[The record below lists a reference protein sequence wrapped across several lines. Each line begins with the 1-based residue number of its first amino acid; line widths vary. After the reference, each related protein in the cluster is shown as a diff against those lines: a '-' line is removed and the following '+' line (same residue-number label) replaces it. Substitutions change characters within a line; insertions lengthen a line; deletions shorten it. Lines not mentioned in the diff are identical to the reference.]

1 MFLINRQSIKKGYG
15 EMHKRLLSLIISVI
29 MVFSCVLIAVPA
41 VQVEAATKY
50 EQSLISAGFPQ
61 SYVTKLS
68 ALHDLH
74 PTWKFEPLLVTKQ
87 KPAYTWDYV
96 ISQELVS
103 DQRNLIY
110 YSYSPKAYAL
120 DSTLVESGLWYKCN
134 KATVEFFMDPRNF
147 LDEQRIFQFEALQF
161 TGNYSAK
168 DVATCVKGSFM
179 DGTTLENGKTY
190 AQNIYDIGEA
200 TGVNPFHLAAR
211 IKQEQGLGQSP
222 LISGNCG
229 NTLIQCYTNKTNG
242 APATGYDN
250 CDFTQY
256 NGLYNYFNIGAF
268 GTGYFNIWLNGMK
281 EAQTG
286 GWTTR
291 YKAIQGGAQKVHD
304 MYVGVYQN
312 TLYLQKFNVHPSSSK
327 NFWGQYMQNVSAAWS
342 ESLTIHNAYK
352 QSGLIDTAF
361 TFIIPVYDQM
371 PSSCPDPGGAFKA
384 NTPEATFTIPSSL
397 KSQVFDPEYYRAAH
411 SDLKNAFGSD
421 EAKLYKHFIEFGV
434 SEGRQAHPAFD
445 IKYYVSQ
452 NSDLKNAFGTNYEKA
467 MNHFVTNGY
476 KEGRV
481 TAAPADLGTGFYAK
495 ITSTKAD
502 KNLTIDGTNAVIY
515 QNSDSAAQVW
525 KFDRQSNGSYKITN
539 MKDGSSVLHVNNR
552 SSASGTNVCVTA
564 DKGYTSQRWYIYKNG
579 SSYILKPRCANLCA
593 LDVQNGETANK
604 TNVQI
609 YTVDGTPAQDFVIT
623 KTSAPSET
631 PTSTVTYK
639 VTSPYNTKSIGTYTS
654 LDSAKAAANQKVQLG
669 YVVYDSNGKLVYTP
683 ATSLNASKIL
693 WEAKIV
699 ADYQRDN
706 AFVYGNATKNPYF
719 DKSQKVVSCDRFV
732 GWVLGNAG
740 YVNGQPTAYGLNLYG
755 SNLDLGYGSLEYF
768 LKQNGFTKITDI
780 SQVKAGDIVFVG
792 YSHAHTVLSAEMR
805 QYPQHVY
812 IAASNYGSNGQSYRY
827 DAGSLARIRSTQP
840 SYEPVS
846 YTSNVFRFAFRAPS
860 TGNVVS
866 SGSSTTTTPEGTT
879 GASGVTL
886 TAFQKKLVFDAT
898 YYTNKYPDLK
908 NAFGSD
914 ATKLYTHFL
923 NFGIKEGRQAHPVFD
938 VKYYLSQHTDLQDA
952 FGDDYARA
960 LNHYVNIGY
969 KENRKTAEPVDLG
982 TNVYYKISPA
992 SVENMNVTLYT
1003 GSKVVI
1009 SDPTSAAAQIWKF
1022 VRQSNGS
1029 YKIINMKTGTKVLTC
1044 SDNADQFITIADSN
1058 DSKEQRWFIYEK
1070 NGTYVFKCADSQ
1082 YSVLDLNGNKTAD
1095 NTNLVYSGVDGAKT
1109 QRWRVTK
1116 TTAPA
1121 TTTVTPSVTYKV
1133 TSPYN
1138 TNSTGT
1144 YSDLA
1149 TAKSVADSKVHY
1161 GYVVYDS
1168 NGKFVYT
1175 PATSLNASKILWEA
1189 KIVADYQR
1197 DNGWKYGNATKN
1209 PYYDKSEKV
1218 VSCDRFVGWALGNA
1232 GYLTGQPSRGGL
1244 SLYGLNI
1251 DMGEGC
1257 LETVLKQNGFTKITD
1272 INQVQAGDII
1282 FVGYS
1287 TAHTSLSEEMRQYP
1301 QHVFIAA
1308 SGYLDGGGQTYRYDA
1323 GSNTRIR
1330 STQPSYEPL
1339 SYTGNP
1345 FRFAYR
1351 APASGNTTQTGSS
1364 VTTNESGSTGKAG
1377 VTLTAFQKKLVFD
1390 ATFYSNK
1397 YPDLKNAFGSDAT
1410 KLYEHFLNY
1419 GITEGRQAHP
1429 VFDVKYYLSQHT
1441 DLQDAFGK
1449 DYARAVRHY
1458 ANIGYEEKRRTA
1470 EPVDFGS
1477 SFYAKITS
1485 AKNTG
1490 MSLGI
1495 SGTAVNLY
1503 ENSSAGSQVWKFTR
1517 QSNGSYKITNMGG
1530 SSKVLDAT
1538 DSAMKIATGN
1548 NSVQQSWFIY
1558 EKNGTYILKAESC
1571 KYAVLDL
1578 KGNST
1583 ASGTN
1588 LIRATVDGAATQR
1601 WKIVKTSAP
1610 SNGVVAPASVSYRVA
1625 SPYNTNCIGTFSSL
1639 AAAKSAANSKVQLGY
1654 VVFDSTGKLA
1664 YTPATSLSASKILW
1678 EAKIVADYQRANG
1691 WVYGD
1696 ASVNPFYDKSQRV
1709 VSCDRFVGWVLG
1721 NAGYVNGQ
1729 PATRGLPL
1737 LGHNLDLQY
1746 NSLESFLKLHGFT
1759 KITNLAE
1766 VKAGDVMFVGY
1777 CYNHTYLAPQYRSYA
1792 SHVFIVASDYNS
1804 SGNTYRYD
1812 DGSLTRIRSVQPF
1825 YEPLNYASNPFRF
1838 AYRPPASGGSGYA
1851 SGSTTTVNISS
1862 SQKSLVFDAT
1872 YYANK
1877 YPDLKAAFGTDAA
1890 KLYNHFLSNGIY
1902 EGRQGCATFNAKTY
1916 LNKYSDL
1923 KAAFGN
1929 DYAKAINHYLT
1940 YGYNEGRRAPA

>member
-1 MFLINRQSIKKGYG
+1 MP
-15 EMHKRLLSLIISVI
+15 KRSLSLVISLI
-29 MVFSCVLIAVPA
+29 MVFSCFLMAVPA
-41 VQVEAATKY
+41 IQVEAVTAY
-50 EQSLISAGFPQ
+50 EQSLLDAGFPQ

-68 ALHDLH
+68 KLHDMH
-74 PTWKFEPLLVTKQ
+74 PNWKFEPLLVTKQ
-87 KPAYTWDYV
+87 KSAYTWNYV
-96 ISQELVS
+96 IGKETEN

-110 YSYSPKAYAL
+110 HSYSPSAYAL

-147 LDEQRIFQFEALQF
+147 LDEERIFQFEALQF
-161 TGNYSAK
+161 TSTYTVK
-168 DVATCVKGSFM
+168 DVETCVKGSFM
-179 DGTTLENGKTY
+179 EGKTLENGKTY
-190 AQNIYDIGEA
+190 AQNLYDIGKA

-222 LISGNCG
+222 LISGTCG
-229 NTLIQCYTNKTNG
+229 NTLRQCYVNKTNG
-242 APATGYDN
+242 APATGYDSVN
-250 CDFTQY
+250 FDQY

-281 EAQTG
+281 EAQEG

-304 MYVGVYQN
+304 MYVGVHQN

-342 ESLTIHNAYK
+342 ESLTIYNAYK
-352 QSGLIDTAF
+352 ASGLIDTAF
-361 TFIIPVYDQM
+361 TFIIPVYDGM
-371 PSSCPDPGGAFKA
+371 PTSCPDPGGAFKA
-384 NTPEATFTIPSSL
+384 NTVEEAKFTIPSSL
-397 KSQVFDPEYYRAAH
+397 KSQVFDPEYYRTAH
-411 SDLKNAFGSD
+411 ADLKNAFGSD
-421 EAKLYKHFIEFGV
+421 EAKLYQHFLEFGV

-445 IKYYVSQ
+445 IKYYVAQ
-452 NSDLKNAFGTNYEKA
+452 NSDLKAAFGTDYEKA

-481 TAAPADLGTGFYAK
+481 TAKPVDLGTDFYAK
-495 ITSTKAD
+495 IKSTKAD
-502 KNLTIDGTNAVIY
+502 KNLAVDGTNVIIY
-515 QNSDSAAQVW
+515 QDSSSASQVW
-525 KFDRQSNGSYKITN
+525 KFERQSNGSYKITN
-539 MKDGSSVLHVNNR
+539 MKDGSGVLHVNNR
-552 SSASGTNVCVTA
+552 ASASGTNVCVTA
-564 DKGYTSQRWYIYKNG
+564 DKGYTSQRWYVYKNG

-593 LDVQNGETANK
+593 LDVQNGGTANN

-623 KTSAPSET
+623 KTSAPDSSPET
-631 PTSTVTYK
+631 PSVTYK

-654 LDSAKAAANQKVQLG
+654 LASAKAVADQKVQLG
-669 YVVYDSNGKLVYTP
+669 YVVYDSTGKLVYTS

-699 ADYQRDN
+699 ADYMRDN
-706 AFVYGNATKNPYF
+706 KWVYGNATKNPYY
-719 DKSQKVVSCDRFV
+719 DKSEKVVSCDRFV
-732 GWVLGNAG
+732 GWTVGNAG
-740 YVNGQPTAYGLNLYG
+740 YVTGQPSRSGLNLYG
-755 SNLDLGYGSLEYF
+755 FSGNKGEGCLETF
-768 LKQNGFTKITDI
+768 LVQNGFTKITSA

-792 YSHAHTVLSAEMR
+792 YSTVHTTLSAEMR

-812 IAASNYGSNGQSYRY
+812 IAASNYDGNGQSYRY
-827 DAGSLARIRSTQP
+827 DAGSLSRIRSTQP

-846 YTSNVFRFAFRAPS
+846 YTENVFRFAYRAPS
-860 TGNVVS
+860 TGNVTQTGSGTTSSS
-866 SGSSTTTTPEGTT
+866 SGST
-879 GASGVTL
+879 GASGVTISS
-886 TAFQKKLVFDAT
+886 FQKKLVFDSVF
-898 YYTNKYPDLK
+898 YSNKYPDLK

-914 ATKLYTHFL
+914 STKLYNHFL

-938 VKYYLSQHTDLQDA
+938 VKYYLAQHTDLQNA
-952 FGDDYARA
+952 FGKDYARA
-960 LNHYVNIGY
+960 LNHYINIGY

-982 TNVYYKISPA
+982 TNVYYKISSA
-992 SVENMNVTLYT
+992 AVANMNVTLY
-1003 GSKVVI
+1003 GSSNVVI

-1022 VRQSNGS
+1022 VRQNDGS
-1029 YKIINMKTGTKVLTC
+1029 YKIINMKTGTKVLTA
-1044 SDNADQFITIADSN
+1044 SDNADQIITIADSI

-1082 YSVLDLNGNKTAD
+1082 YSVLDLMDNKTAD
-1095 NTNLVYSGVDGAKT
+1095 NTKLVYSAVDAAKT
-1109 QRWRVTK
+1109 QRWKVTK
-1116 TTAPA
+1116 TSAP
-1121 TTTVTPSVTYKV
+1121 TTTTTTTSVTYKV
-1133 TSPYN
+1133 ASPYN
-1138 TNSTGT
+1138 TNSIGT
-1144 YSDLA
+1144 YTSLDS
-1149 TAKSVADSKVHY
+1149 AKAMAKARIQY

-1287 TAHTSLSEEMRQYP
+1287 TAHTTLNAEMRQYP

-1323 GSNTRIR
+1323 GSNARIL

-1364 VTTNESGSTGKAG
+1364 ITVTDEGSTGKAG
-1377 VTLTAFQKKLVFD
+1377 VTLSSFQKKLVFD
-1390 ATFYSNK
+1390 YVFYSNK
-1397 YPDLKNAFGSDAT
+1397 YPDLKNAFGSDST

-1419 GITEGRQAHP
+1419 GITEGRQANP

-1449 DYARAVRHY
+1449 DYARALRHY
-1458 ANIGYEEKRRTA
+1458 VNIGYEEKRKTA
-1470 EPVDFGS
+1470 EPSDLGS
-1477 SFYAKITS
+1477 SFYATITCAS
-1485 AKNTG
+1485 KTEMN
-1490 MSLGI
+1490 LGI
-1495 SGTAVNLY
+1495 EGTDVKLFAS
-1503 ENSSAGSQVWKFTR
+1503 SSAASQVWKFTR
-1517 QSNGSYKITNMGG
+1517 QSDGSYKIANMGG

-1538 DSAMKIATGN
+1538 NSTMIIAKSADT
-1548 NSVQQSWFIY
+1548 SQQSWFIY
-1558 EKNGTYILKAESC
+1558 EKNGTYILKAASC

-1578 KGNST
+1578 KGNNTS
-1583 ASGTN
+1583 SGTVA
-1588 LIRATVDGAATQR
+1588 IRATIDAAKTQR
-1601 WKIVKTSAP
+1601 WKIVKTSVP
-1610 SNGVVAPASVSYRVA
+1610 SNGTVAPTTVSYRVA
-1625 SPYNTNCIGTFSSL
+1625 SPYNTNCIGTFTSL
-1639 AAAKSAANSKVQLGY
+1639 SAAKSAAYSKVQLGY
-1654 VVFDSTGKLA
+1654 VVYDSTGKLA

-1696 ASVNPFYDKSQRV
+1696 ASVNPFYDKSQKI

-1777 CYNHTYLAPQYRSYA
+1777 CYNHTYLAPQYRSYP

-1838 AYRPPASGGSGYA
+1838 AYRPPTTSGSGYS
-1851 SGSTTTVNISS
+1851 SGNQTTVTISN

-1872 YYANK
+1872 YYSNK
-1877 YPDLKAAFGTDAA
+1877 YPDLKAAFGTDAT
-1890 KLYNHFLSNGIY
+1890 KLYNHFLNNGIY
-1902 EGRQGCATFNAKTY
+1902 EGRQGCAAFDAKTY
-1916 LNKYSDL
+1916 LDKYSDL
-1923 KAAFGN
+1923 KAVYGT
-1929 DYAKAINHYLT
+1929 DYAQAINHYLVH
-1940 YGYNEGRRAPA
+1940 GYKEGRRAPA